1 MGALSG
7 MALST
12 IVKTLGSPGAKAL
25 VLGAASTV
33 GVTLAGDE
41 LIARLTT
48 AATGQDAQTTFGKW
62 IESLRGNGSTVTLE
76 TLRPDLEKRLFS
88 LLRRT
93 GMTMNDIALLQEII
107 DDKQAIEGYIARGL
121 TS

>member
-1 MGALSG
+1 M
-7 MALST
+7 
-12 IVKTLGSPGAKAL
+12 
-25 VLGAASTV
+25 
-33 GVTLAGDE
+33 
-41 LIARLTT
+41 
-48 AATGQDAQTTFGKW
+48 
-62 IESLRGNGSTVTLE
+62 RGNGSTVTLE